1 MEWGTALTTC
11 RMLRQIRRV
20 VTSGQPHHSR
30 IGDSRQQ
37 EVGRPTGPPHTQA
50 GLAVS
55 TTSPLIG
62 DMLFRMWQPR
72 RSRKAGESAASK
84 YEELTQAWRRRNRGR
99 FLILAVVLASIVIAV
114 NLATV
119 RWSGLRW
126 TAGLLT
132 GMAIAMFLI
141 ARMSPPPWIENWQ
154 DGAVGEQWTGQTLR
168 KLESQG
174 WRIFHDLIASR
185 GNIDHVVVGPGGVF
199 LLDSKRWRGS
209 VTIEGDS
216 AVIRRMEDPDLHW
229 RFTSPA
235 HVKSLAREVHEAV
248 RASTRASVWVTPVI
262 VVWGDF
268 PQGVG
273 GETCT
278 FVDGDALANW
288 LGNQPARIAPDRVEQ
303 IAKAVAGALAGP
315 EITRRW
321 ARALRP

>member
-1 MEWGTALTTC
+1 
-11 RMLRQIRRV
+11 
-20 VTSGQPHHSR
+20 
-30 IGDSRQQ
+30 
-37 EVGRPTGPPHTQA
+37 
-50 GLAVS
+50 
-55 TTSPLIG
+55 
-62 DMLFRMWQPR
+62 MLFRMWQPR
-72 RSRKAGESAASK
+72 RSRKAGESAANK
-84 YEELTQAWRRRNRGR
+84 YEELTRAWHRRNRGR
-99 FLILAVVLASIVIAV
+99 FLIPAAVLASIVIAV

-119 RWSGLRW
+119 QWSSLRW

-174 WRIFHDLIASR
+174 WRIFHDLTASH

-199 LLDSKRWRGS
+199 PLDSKRWRGL

-216 AVIRRMEDPDLHW
+216 AVVRRKEDPDLHW

-262 VVWGDF
+262 VVWGEF

-273 GETCT
+273 GDTCK
-278 FVDGDALANW
+278 FVDGDALAQW
-288 LGNQPARIAPDRVEQ
+288 LRNQPPRIAPDRVEQ
-303 IAKAVAGALAGP
+303 IAKAVAGSLVGP
-315 EITRRW
+315 YITRRW
-321 ARALRP
+321 ARAVRP